1 MTFQSSTQAFNK
13 AYEMLKE
20 GVQCKLYRLDGV
32 WIVEV
37 RA

>member
-32 WIVEV
+32 WTVEV
-37 RA
+37 RV